1 MNQKT
6 FESKEEKEEY
16 ITVHIGDATHRI
28 GAKAPTDP
36 NDRQTRHFGE

>member
-1 MNQKT
+1 MNQKS

-16 ITVHIGDATHRI
+16 ITVRLGDATQRI

-36 NDRQTRHFGE
+36 NDRQTRHFGK